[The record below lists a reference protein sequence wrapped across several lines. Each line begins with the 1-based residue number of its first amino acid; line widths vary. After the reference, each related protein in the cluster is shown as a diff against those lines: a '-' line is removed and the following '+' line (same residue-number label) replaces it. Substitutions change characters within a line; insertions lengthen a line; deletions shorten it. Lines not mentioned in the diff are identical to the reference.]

1 MAKYWY
7 VMLTAGLLGAACG
20 SPADSVKEEPR
31 VAPTAAPGKRKA
43 SPQSKAQSEDESTAA
58 HVKNETQKNEKGF
71 SKRPN
76 VVVVLLDTLRPDYLG
91 FMGNAYET
99 APFLAELA
107 AKSAVFEKAL
117 STSSWTAPSV
127 ASLFTGVYPPQHTV
141 VQGFRA
147 HRGMIA
153 KMKQAGDA
161 ELIVNHIPSDL
172 MTLPEMFEKVGYRT
186 FGLTA
191 NINIGK
197 EIGFSRGFERFE
209 KHVKAPAENLYDILV
224 GWREDIVQQ
233 LPFFLYLHFNDPHT
247 PYHQRMPYFKPAESR
262 KEDTA
267 ARYRSEIGYVDQ
279 ILRKAHH
286 LPGLSENTVWVFV
299 SDHGEEFWDH
309 GSTEHGPTL
318 YGELQHV
325 LMMIHG
331 PSQGIRPGRL
341 KENTSLIDILPTLAA
356 LIDAPL
362 EKAREGVS
370 LLPLLRGVD
379 DGHPITKRLKDRC
392 LFGHRMYSSRRK
404 LAVWSVTCG
413 RFKLIDWW
421 GDRRKLFDH
430 STDRGEYYDLVPK
443 RPKTAEELY
452 SRLDRFR
459 ARMDSGEAT
468 TEQNEIALD
477 KTLLEKLRRMGYV
490 E

>member
-1 MAKYWY
+1 MKRNGY
-7 VMLTAGLLGAACG
+7 VLLMTVALCAACG
-20 SPADSVKEEPR
+20 SPSDSVKDAPLVKPARAPKERRSPGHSSSLSK
-31 VAPTAAPGKRKA
+31 VASAPDHKKGKTI
-43 SPQSKAQSEDESTAA
+43 S
-58 HVKNETQKNEKGF
+58 

-99 APFLAELA
+99 AQFLSELA
-107 AKSAVFEKAL
+107 GESAVFENAL
-117 STSSWTAPSV
+117 STSSWTAPAVS
-127 ASLFTGVYPPQHTV
+127 SLFTGLYPPQHTV

-153 KMKQAGDA
+153 KMKKVGTAK
-161 ELIVNHIPSDL
+161 LTVNHMPPNL

-186 FGLTA
+186 FGLAA
-191 NINIGK
+191 NINIGT

-209 KHVKAPAENLYDILV
+209 KHVKAPAEHLYRIIV
-224 GWREDIVQQ
+224 EWREEMVQRP
-233 LPFFLYLHFNDPHT
+233 PFLLYLHLNDPHT
-247 PYHQRMPYFKPAESR
+247 PYHQRKPYFKPAESR
-262 KEDTA
+262 RGDSP

-279 ILRKAHH
+279 VLRKVHQ
-286 LPGLSENTVWVFV
+286 LPGLSKDTVWVFV

-309 GSTEHGPTL
+309 GATEHGPTL
-318 YGELQHV
+318 YGELQRV

-331 PSQGIRPGRL
+331 PSQGVRSGRF

-356 LIDAPL
+356 LIGRPL

-370 LLPLLRGVD
+370 LLPLLRED
-379 DGHPITKRLKDRC
+379 DIAQTLSTRLKDRC

-404 LAVWSVTCG
+404 LALWSVTCG

-421 GDRRKLFDH
+421 GDRRKLFDY
-430 STDRGEYYDLVPK
+430 STDRGEYHDLFTK
-443 RPKTAEELY
+443 RPKTAKELY
-452 SRLDRFR
+452 ARLGRFK
-459 ARMDSGEAT
+459 ARMESGEET
-468 TEQNEIALD
+468 TEQKEITLD
-477 KTLLEKLRRMGYV
+477 AELLKKLQGMGYV